1 MTREQ
6 SYAAFQKKKKQSAKR
21 KEELEAGAV
30 REQKLQDELKAA
42 NAKIESQCQQLILL
56 RWMKS
61 VMTK

>member
-1 MTREQ
+1 MTRDQ

-42 NAKIESQCQQLILL
+42 NAKIE
-56 RWMKS
+56 
-61 VMTK
+61 